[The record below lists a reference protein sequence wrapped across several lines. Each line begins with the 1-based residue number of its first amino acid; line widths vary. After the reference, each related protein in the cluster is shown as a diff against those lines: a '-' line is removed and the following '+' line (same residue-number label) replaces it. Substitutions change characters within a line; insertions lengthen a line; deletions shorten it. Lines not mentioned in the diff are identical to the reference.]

1 MAKLSGWLLFTPER
15 PMIAMYKMA
24 RSFQPSFTFATK
36 LLPIPTDK
44 VKQIAEA
51 IKSAG

>member
-24 RSFQPSFTFATK
+24 RSFQPSFLYLRYKIVAYTY
-36 LLPIPTDK
+36 
-44 VKQIAEA
+44 
-51 IKSAG
+51 G

>member
-24 RSFQPSFTFATK
+24 RSSPAFLYLRYKIVADTY
-36 LLPIPTDK
+36 
-44 VKQIAEA
+44 
-51 IKSAG
+51 G